1 VTHSD
6 PERRKQIWWRWFL
19 LLDALK
25 VWCVKRLMCTNIS
38 LCMWPGVIGFLRGR
52 CFVGRL
58 KMTVVSLF
66 LILSGLIPE
75 PGIELPWTQK
85 KWILLARNSQMI
97 FRTMQWFLCVCVLF
111 LLFVNVRY
119 HSDTMS
125 SPRKKWRDG
134 RPEEF
139 KIRTGFFGGWN
150 PKVRKCYG
158 ETIEM
163 KVDFCVKLTT
173 KSTKADAKDQD
184 QCSEIHRITW

>member
-1 VTHSD
+1 MTHSD

-19 LLDALK
+19 FRMHSRCD
-25 VWCVKRLMCTNIS
+25 VWSGWCVPIS
-38 LCMWPGVIGFLRGR
+38 AYACDL
-52 CFVGRL
+52 
-58 KMTVVSLF
+58 VSLVF
-66 LILSGLIPE
+66 SKMFHWKVEDDSCE
-75 PGIELPWTQK
+75 PFFDFKQTHTGTRYWTALNQK
-85 KWILLARNSQMI
+85 KWILLAPNSQII

-150 PKVRKCYG
+150 P
-158 ETIEM
+158 
-163 KVDFCVKLTT
+163 DFAV
-173 KSTKADAKDQD
+173 
-184 QCSEIHRITW
+184 ER